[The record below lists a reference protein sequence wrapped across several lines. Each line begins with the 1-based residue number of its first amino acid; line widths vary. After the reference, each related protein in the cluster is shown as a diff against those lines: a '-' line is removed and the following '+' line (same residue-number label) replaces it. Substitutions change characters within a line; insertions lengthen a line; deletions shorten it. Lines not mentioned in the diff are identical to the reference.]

1 MTVEKGIVTFESVN
15 EGDELPE
22 LVKTE
27 TQETIDIYTRVVVGR
42 RPRQFESNNLHTD
55 QKFADDGIF
64 KGTVN
69 YGVVTAGFMM
79 ELLGKAFPFDSVQSC
94 SLSMRALEPVRSDD
108 TVTFGGKVLDKR
120 IEADRKLVDVE
131 ITGVNQLG
139 QVVAAAKATIPL

>member
-27 TQETIDIYTRVVVGR
+27 TQETIDLYTRAIVGR